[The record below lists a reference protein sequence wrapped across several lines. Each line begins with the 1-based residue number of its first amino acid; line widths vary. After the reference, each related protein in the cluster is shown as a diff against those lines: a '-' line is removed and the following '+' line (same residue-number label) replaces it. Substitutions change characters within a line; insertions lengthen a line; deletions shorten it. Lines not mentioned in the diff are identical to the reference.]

1 MPAHWQVDFGTM
13 PDNLFSEPEDPAYI
27 DAVTPDGTFN
37 ATAAFQAVVNLG
49 AGVRGKLETA
59 QDAESK
65 VLFGLKKYIQWSL
78 DDATQG
84 MIDPPKIL

>member
-13 PDNLFSEPEDPAYI
+13 PDNLFAEPEDPAYI

-65 VLFGLKKYIQWSL
+65 VLFGLRKYIQWSL
-78 DDATQG
+78 DDAKQG
-84 MIDPPKIL
+84 N